1 MRKKRSQSDD
11 VQDLVCLP
19 SVHLGPLGVLVAP
32 GGGVAGVGDVLQEAP
47 PVLQVLD
54 ADVAAQE
61 EDENTVDTSSGS
73 VASLSGRDAAS
84 VRVAV
89 QTPHHGLPG
98 AAAGDGL
105 RPAEAGGGSLPQAG
119 ALGGHLLTL
128 GWDKTRTLII

>member
-1 MRKKRSQSDD
+1 MFKFY
-11 VQDLVCLP
+11 VLVGLP
-19 SVHLGPLGVLVAP
+19 SVHLGPLCVLVASV
-32 GGGVAGVGDVLQEAP
+32 GGVAGVSDVLQKAP

-61 EDENTVDTSSGS
+61 EGENTVDTSSGS

-105 RPAEAGGGSLPQAG
+105 RPAAAGGGSLPQAG

-128 GWDKTRTLII
+128 G